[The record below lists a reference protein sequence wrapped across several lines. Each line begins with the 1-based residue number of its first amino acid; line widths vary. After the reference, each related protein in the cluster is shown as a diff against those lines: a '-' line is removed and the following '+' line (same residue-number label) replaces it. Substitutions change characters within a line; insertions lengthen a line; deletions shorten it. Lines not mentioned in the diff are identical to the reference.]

1 MVLGKMK
8 EIASAYLGKEVK
20 RAVIT
25 TPAYFNDSQRQVRR
39 APHLALLINSRWAFL
54 PGAWLLPQGD
64 KCRKWVPSPRRHGR
78 AWSCTTVLCLNSV
91 IIACCPL

>member
-25 TPAYFNDSQRQVRR
+25 TPAYFNDSQRQVWR
-39 APHLALLINSRWAFL
+39 APHLAALSNCQMDS
-54 PGAWLLPQGD
+54 
-64 KCRKWVPSPRRHGR
+64 CKWGR
-78 AWSCTTVLCLNSV
+78 AC
-91 IIACCPL
+91 

>member
-8 EIASAYLGKEVK
+8 EIASAYLGKEAK

-39 APHLALLINSRWAFL
+39 APHFL
-54 PGAWLLPQGD
+54 PFQTPLDAQLQTGPG
-64 KCRKWVPSPRRHGR
+64 CFRKLACCETPPRRR
-78 AWSCTTVLCLNSV
+78 EALPSMVRE
-91 IIACCPL
+91 